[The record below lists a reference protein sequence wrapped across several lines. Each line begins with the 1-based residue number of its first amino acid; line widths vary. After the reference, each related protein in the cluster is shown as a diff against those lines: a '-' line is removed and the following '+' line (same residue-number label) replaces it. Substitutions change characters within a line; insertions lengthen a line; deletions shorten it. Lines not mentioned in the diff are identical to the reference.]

1 MPVQAARI
9 DDTAEAA
16 LLGLSGIAAGPAS
29 CRAGEDL
36 CQDEASQDRSAGAPG
51 STPPAAAG
59 DQAGARDKP
68 SGGHRVLHILAA
80 VLVGVVLPALLLD
93 ALVGR
98 LGVSAIYV
106 GAFPGAVL
114 APGWGGTRRMLM
126 VAPVVGLAAGLGAF
140 SAYDWWWAALL
151 AATGVLAGAGIG
163 FGWFAALLM
172 VPYPA
177 DLCDPGVLGDR
188 CRDHLRGHRGHRDA
202 VRHRHRPPIQRPPPR
217 RRRPPGPARG
227 RWRGRHVRVGPGGC
241 GGHRGGPGL
250 DRAVLGRRA
259 RAHLGAVHHH
269 RKTRTDPGKGPRD
282 RARGDR
288 RDPGGTAADPPTG
301 VLAVVGTVVFVVA
314 LTQTKRYW
322 LMYGLYTF
330 SLVLLPPHPG
340 QVGFEAEERGF
351 QILVGIGLLV
361 VGLFILHALG
371 SWLAKHHPQ
380 PELAPTA

>member
-1 MPVQAARI
+1 MP
-9 DDTAEAA
+9 DEAA
-16 LLGLSGIAAGPAS
+16 
-29 CRAGEDL
+29 
-36 CQDEASQDRSAGAPG
+36 QDRSAGAPG
-51 STPPAAAG
+51 TPPAAAV
-59 DQAGARDKP
+59 DKAGARDKP
-68 SGGHRVLHILAA
+68 SGWHRVLHILGA

-98 LGVSAIYV
+98 LGVSAMFV
-106 GAFPGAVL
+106 GLILGVAGAKL
-114 APGWGGTRRMLM
+114 GGTRRMLM
-126 VAPVVGLAAGLGAF
+126 VAPVVGLAAGLGAI

-172 VPYPA
+172 VPFAATFVTPVSSGTDAVIYGVIVAIAALYGIVIARRFSAPEIVDGDHLA
-177 DLCDPGVLGDR
+177 RPVAAGVAVMFGLVLGGAAAIGVA
-188 CRDHLRGHRGHRDA
+188 LGWTEPYWVA
-202 VRHRHRPPIQRPPPR
+202 EP
-217 RRRPPGPARG
+217 
-227 RWRGRHVRVGPGGC
+227 
-241 GGHRGGPGL
+241 
-250 DRAVLGRRA
+250 VLI
-259 RAHLGAVHHH
+259 LVLYII
-269 RKTRTDPGKGPRD
+269 TGKRE
-282 RARGDR
+282 RIREKAL
-288 RDPGGTAADPPTG
+288 GTALGVIAAIPVALLDPPTG
-301 VLAVVGTVVFVVA
+301 VLAVVGTVAFVLA

-330 SLVLLPPHPG
+330 SLVLLLASPG